1 MTNDSSST
9 RKSRNPYYKGPVSDH
24 FDGEHFFNP
33 GRRWAKTSSD
43 LFKWMMERRTERWPK
58 EHPSPFSDRP
68 PRRITGFDMRVSFVG
83 HASFLIQTAGLNILL
98 DPVWS
103 DRVSPLRFAG
113 PKRVNVPGIEFAR
126 LPPIDVVL
134 ISHNHY
140 DHLDIATLR
149 RLHADHAP
157 RIITPLGNDT
167 IIKNAHDG
175 IRVEAHDWGDRIELG
190 NGVFVHLEEA
200 YHWSARGVRDRLRAL
215 WAAFVIETPGGK
227 IYHIGDTGFH
237 DGKIFPAVREKHGLI
252 KLAILPIGAYEPRWF
267 MAEQHMNPDEAVRA
281 FISSGAQRAVAHHW
295 GTFQLTH
302 EGVTA
307 PPEDLRKAL
316 KAHGVIEERFA
327 VLRPGEVL
335 SVR

>member
-1 MTNDSSST
+1 MTHDSSPV

-24 FDGEHFFNP
+24 FDGERFFNP
-33 GRRWAKTSSD
+33 GRHWRKSSHD
-43 LFKWMMERRTERWPK
+43 LVKWLLEKKPQRWPK

-68 PRRITGFDMRVSFVG
+68 PRRVTGRDIRLSFVG
-83 HASFLIQTAGLNILL
+83 HASFLLQTAGLNILL

-103 DRVSPLRFAG
+103 ERASPFSFAG
-113 PKRVNVPGIEFAR
+113 PKRVNGPGIEFSR
-126 LPPIDVVL
+126 LPPIDIVL

-140 DHLDIATLR
+140 DHLDLATLR

-167 IIKNAHDG
+167 IIKQAHAG
-175 IRVEAHDWGDRIELG
+175 IRAEAHDWGDRVDLG
-190 NGVFVHLEEA
+190 NDVFLHLEEA

-215 WAAFVIETPGGK
+215 WAAFVIEAPGGR
-227 IYHIGDTGFH
+227 IYHIGDTGYH
-237 DGKIFPAVREKHGLI
+237 DGKIFPAVKAKHGDI

-281 FISSGAQRAVAHHW
+281 FIASGAERAVAHHW
-295 GTFQLTH
+295 GTFQLTN
-302 EGVTA
+302 EGVTV

-316 KAHGVIEERFA
+316 DQYGISEDRFA
-327 VLRPGEVL
+327 VLRPGEAL
-335 SVR
+335 SI